1 MVIFI
6 KKITMHQT
14 FDITKTSR
22 KLLSQF
28 LENYTLEQLN
38 TIPEGFKNNL
48 IWNIGHIVVVQ
59 QIIVYQFSGL
69 PMLVS
74 NEMVEMYKK
83 GSKPEQDVTQVE
95 VEVLQSLPFKTIN
108 QTMVD
113 YNSKIFKS
121 FQGYTT
127 STGFT
132 MKNVEDALSF
142 NYYHEALHTGILM
155 SLRKL
160 V

>member
-1 MVIFI
+1 M
-6 KKITMHQT
+6 
-14 FDITKTSR
+14 
-22 KLLSQF
+22 SQF

-95 VEVLQSLPFKTIN
+95 VEVLQSLLFKTIN

-127 STGFT
+127 STRFT
-132 MKNVEDALSF
+132 MKNVGDALSF